1 MTILLVNNRFNER
14 TEIKAREIAEKLKAR
29 GIEVAIDNG
38 PDTYYSADIDGI
50 VVLGGD
56 GTVLRAARQYGQ
68 RKKPVMAVNMGTV
81 GFLSSIDLSE
91 FDTYIEAFIQGK
103 YLIDER
109 IMLDV
114 SIFKQDT
121 LLKRVFCLNEMVIK
135 SGTPRMLEFSLD
147 IDGKMALNY
156 QGDGLIIATPTGST
170 AYSLSAGGPILEP
183 VMESLL
189 LTPIASHMLNRRPLV
204 LSSKRILS
212 LSLPKSQKI
221 IISMDGQVS
230 IELSQESWIELKQA
244 REKLQLLK
252 FNDLSFFPSIN
263 GEFRKPAKE
272 LPGKD
277 E

>member
-121 LLKRVFCLNEMVIK
+121 LLQRVICLN
-135 SGTPRMLEFSLD
+135 
-147 IDGKMALNY
+147 
-156 QGDGLIIATPTGST
+156 
-170 AYSLSAGGPILEP
+170 
-183 VMESLL
+183 
-189 LTPIASHMLNRRPLV
+189 
-204 LSSKRILS
+204 
-212 LSLPKSQKI
+212 
-221 IISMDGQVS
+221 
-230 IELSQESWIELKQA
+230 
-244 REKLQLLK
+244 
-252 FNDLSFFPSIN
+252 
-263 GEFRKPAKE
+263 
-272 LPGKD
+272 
-277 E
+277 